1 MFARAVTHQC
11 VSIPRLLAVLA
22 VVLALHATLV
32 SAHMAMADPPALRY
46 KSNPYKVAEDYDYLS
61 PLSPSGS
68 NYPCKGYHEDLG
80 TPGGKSARWFGDIS
94 FGGSCQLSFSFD
106 GGNSWQVIKS
116 FVGGCVKPDQGSDQ
130 STWLTTQGNREIYMN
145 CAVVTISGG
154 KRKLMAREE
163 FNVLPS
169 MLKKRALGPQVFL
182 ANLGNG
188 CTTQAGADVEFPDPG
203 NNVERGGAGDTA
215 APVGDCG
222 KVV

>member
-1 MFARAVTHQC
+1 
-11 VSIPRLLAVLA
+11 
-22 VVLALHATLV
+22 
-32 SAHMAMADPPALRY
+32 
-46 KSNPYKVAEDYDYLS
+46 
-61 PLSPSGS
+61 
-68 NYPCKGYHEDLG
+68 
-80 TPGGKSARWFGDIS
+80 
-94 FGGSCQLSFSFD
+94 
-106 GGNSWQVIKS
+106 
-116 FVGGCVKPDQGSDQ
+116 
-130 STWLTTQGNREIYMN
+130 MN

-222 KVV
+222 KVVVSGGAGGTGGGTGGGKNCEYWRAQGYYCSGAIGVEVQRTLVVLVVVAAFAAALW